1 MMKRSSYIGTIVAAV
16 AIGLGV
22 LGAPGDG
29 DPADATRPTSPRD
42 RPEQR
47 EGLPQ
52 RGPNDA
58 DYHADYHA
66 DYRATGDSRL
76 EQPTRVG
83 RPPDP
88 RRDSRRFR
96 DEDRAIWTPHGWR
109 R

>member
-1 MMKRSSYIGTIVAAV
+1 MKRSSYIGTIVAAG
-16 AIGLGV
+16 AIALGI

-29 DPADATRPTSPRD
+29 NPADATRPTSQGD
-42 RPEQR
+42 RPEPR
-47 EGLPQ
+47 DGLEQ

-58 DYHADYHA
+58 NYHADYHA
-66 DYRATGDSRL
+66 DYRATRDGRL
-76 EQPTRVG
+76 EQPASVEK
-83 RPPDP
+83 RPDA